1 MATNLH
7 LDDDLIDQAVELGG
21 HPSKR
26 AAVTEA
32 LHEYVN
38 RLEQQRILPL
48 FGAVEYDREF
58 DYRTQRRRS

>member
-7 LDDDLIDQAVELGG
+7 LDDDLIDRAVELGG

-32 LHEYVN
+32 LQEYVN

-58 DYRTQRRRS
+58 DYKTQRRRS